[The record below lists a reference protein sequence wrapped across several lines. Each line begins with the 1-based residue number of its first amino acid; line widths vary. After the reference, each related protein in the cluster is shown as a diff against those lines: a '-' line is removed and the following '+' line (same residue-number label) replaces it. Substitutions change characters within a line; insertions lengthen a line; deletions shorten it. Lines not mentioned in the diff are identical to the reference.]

1 MNMQAMMAQA
11 QKMQKE
17 LEKKISEFSAKAF
30 EYSYKNDSI
39 VVIIKGDLTILDIK
53 INDVLVDP
61 EDKQTL
67 QEMICEAVNAAVSG
81 VNQDREAIQNSVSSK
96 GGMPF

>member
-1 MNMQAMMAQA
+1 MNMQSMMAQA

-17 LEKKISEFSAKAF
+17 LEKKMTEFKSKTF

-39 VVIIKGDLTILDIK
+39 IVTIQGDYTILN
-53 INDVLVDP
+53 ININKVLIDP
-61 EDKQTL
+61 DDQQTL

-81 VNQDREAIQNSVSSK
+81 VEADRDAIQNSIASR
-96 GGMPF
+96 

>member
-1 MNMQAMMAQA
+1 MNMQSMMAQA

-17 LEKKISEFSAKAF
+17 LEKKMTEFKAKAF

-39 VVIIKGDLTILDIK
+39 VVTIQGDYTILNMK
-53 INDVLVDP
+53 INKVLIDP
-61 EDKQTL
+61 DDQQTL

-81 VNQDREAIQNSVSSK
+81 VEADRDAIQNSIA
-96 GGMPF
+96 GR